1 VIDGGAT
8 LQHRLERFR
17 SATRRLPRDPVLLEP
32 TDLATRLADAVGGE
46 VVRLPDGVYVR
57 RVSAPRALPIDRVGL
72 ATLPGQPPPD
82 VPLVCLDTETTG
94 LATAA
99 GTSAFLIG
107 LGWWEADGFHQ
118 VQLMLPDHGEER
130 ALLGALEACIPPD
143 AWLVT
148 YNGRTFDWPLLV
160 TRYRMARRAPPV
172 HGGHLDLLPI
182 VRRLFRH
189 RLPDARL
196 RSAEAGLLGL
206 HRVGDLEGWEIPGRY
221 HAFLRGGPV
230 EPLVDVVRHNDQDVR
245 SLAWLLAHLEGRYA
259 DPDRRSAAPPGDLAG
274 LARAFARERRLGEA
288 LACLEAA
295 VDRPVESAPI
305 PAPGSPAKPAR
316 ASPRSQAPGDEPWWS
331 PRRPPDFGGPP
342 RRLATIPGSPRQAA
356 FDAPWTEQR
365 IAVDRAHLLRR
376 LGRVVEAVE
385 AWDALA
391 AGPGRTAILAAIEA
405 AKLREH
411 RLRDPITAM
420 ATVER
425 GLSLVD
431 RRRGLGRPEPMLEA
445 DLRRR
450 QVRLGHRLA
459 RAAAS
464 RVPGTRPDH
473 SRATDY
479 TATDRHATL
488 TARAGRTT
496 GGGP

>member
-1 VIDGGAT
+1 MDGGAA

-17 SATRRLPRDPVLLEP
+17 SETRTLPRDPVLLEP
-32 TDLATRLADAVGGE
+32 TDLATRLAYAVGGE
-46 VVRLPDGVYVR
+46 VVRRHDGVYVR
-57 RVSAPRALPIDRVGL
+57 RVSAPRSLPIDRVGL
-72 ATLPGQPPPD
+72 ATLPGQPAPD

-99 GTSAFLIG
+99 GTAAFLIG

-130 ALLGALEACIPPD
+130 ALLDALEACIPPD

-148 YNGRTFDWPLLV
+148 YNGRGFDWPLLV

-172 HGGHLDLLPI
+172 HAGHLDLLPI

-206 HRVGDLEGWEIPGRY
+206 HRIGDVEGWEIPGRY

-259 DPDRRSAAPPGDLAG
+259 DPTRRSTAPPGDLAG

-288 LACLEAA
+288 LDCLDAA
-295 VDRPVESAPI
+295 VDRPIEAEPIRAPD
-305 PAPGSPAKPAR
+305 PPVAPVR
-316 ASPRSQAPGDEPWWS
+316 ADPRSQPTGEEPWWS
-331 PRRPPDFGGPP
+331 PRRPADFGGAP
-342 RRLATIPGSPRQAA
+342 RRPTTIPGSPRQAA

-376 LGRVVEAVE
+376 LGRVAEAVE

-411 RLRDPITAM
+411 RLRDPVMAM

-425 GLSLVD
+425 GLRLVD
-431 RRRGLGRPEPMLEA
+431 RRRGLGRPEPALEA

-450 QVRLGHRLA
+450 QVRLRHRLA
-459 RAAAS
+459 RAAVGHVATA
-464 RVPGTRPDH
+464 RLAKP
-473 SRATDY
+473 RATDY
-479 TATDRHATL
+479 TATGRHATL
-488 TARAGRTT
+488 TARTGRTT